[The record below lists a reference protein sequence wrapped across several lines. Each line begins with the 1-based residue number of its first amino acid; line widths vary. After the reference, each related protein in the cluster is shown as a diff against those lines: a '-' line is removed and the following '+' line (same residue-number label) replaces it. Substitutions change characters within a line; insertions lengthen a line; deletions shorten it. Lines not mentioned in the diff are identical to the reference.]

1 MNKEIMKIVN
11 RVLSEEISGRIS
23 EVKNR
28 LFENEGETCESCG
41 SGDMYEGECMECGNM
56 YEGNIQE
63 LGGMDDGHPRF
74 GKKRLPN
81 KMSIEDIEKLLR
93 GDDDAD
99 ADDDENDYG
108 NLSMHN
114 PYYGDD
120 ANMDDDDMDD
130 DDKLNENFLKKFID
144 KLRGKNPKKIEK
156 HEYDELTDK
165 QAKQLYD
172 DANKI
177 VKNEL
182 NRTSDNDSVS
192 AFYRLS
198 IATDTMNR
206 LKKHFTHIDFNNNE
220 LNNDNDKSEFEE
232 IDEDVCEE
240 CGDTYEIE
248 LGEKL
253 YGNQNRIDKNKNGR
267 IDGEDFKMLRKEVYE
282 LELNDE
288 EVFLFTENE
297 IIDIIENI
305 VLEEKKKSKYVSA
318 QNVLKSSLGK
328 SKKENDDHINNV
340 VKKMK
345 DYLKDM
351 SKGKYE
357 MNPKHFPAGNG
368 ELGEMEKMAYKASNS
383 VEEYIENFTAA
394 ALENVDYDEI
404 HPDEDWV
411 TDNIVGSS
419 RTGNNPDWG
428 NAVETP
434 NNKKRNEIRKNNLLG
449 KLKKKAY
456 NKADQPISR
465 DTSGN
470 KVDKDSKI
478 MLKLESKENE
488 QVISEITR
496 MKNILT
502 YTQKTQ

>member
-1 MNKEIMKIVN
+1 MYT
-11 RVLSEEISGRIS
+11 RTPEEREMDRRDI
-23 EVKNR
+23 
-28 LFENEGETCESCG
+28 
-41 SGDMYEGECMECGNM
+41 DMDTRTPEERE
-56 YEGNIQE
+56 
-63 LGGMDDGHPRF
+63 MDR
-74 GKKRLPN
+74 R
-81 KMSIEDIEKLLR
+81 DI
-93 GDDDAD
+93 D
-99 ADDDENDYG
+99 
-108 NLSMHN
+108 
-114 PYYGDD
+114 
-120 ANMDDDDMDD
+120 MDTRTPEEREMDRRDIDMDD
-130 DDKLNENFLKKFID
+130 NLNENFLKKFID

-156 HEYDELTDK
+156 HEYDGLTDK

-172 DANKI
+172 DANEI

-198 IATDTMNR
+198 IANDTMNR
-206 LKKHFTHIDFNNNE
+206 LKKHFTHIDFNSNE
-220 LNNDNDKSEFEE
+220 SNDDDNSEFEE
-232 IDEDVCEE
+232 IDEEVCEE

-248 LGEKL
+248 IDEKL
-253 YGNQNRIDKNKNGR
+253 YGNQSRIDRNKNNRIDGEDFKMLRKDVSDEIEIDEKLYGNQSRIDRNKNNR

-282 LELNDE
+282 LKLNDD

-297 IIDIIENI
+297 IIDIIENV

-368 ELGEMEKMAYKASNS
+368 ELGEMEKMAYKASNA

-394 ALENVDYDEI
+394 GLENVDYDEI

-478 MLKLESKENE
+478 MLKLESKENA

>member
-1 MNKEIMKIVN
+1 MLRKDVSDEI
-11 RVLSEEISGRIS
+11 
-23 EVKNR
+23 
-28 LFENEGETCESCG
+28 
-41 SGDMYEGECMECGNM
+41 
-56 YEGNIQE
+56 
-63 LGGMDDGHPRF
+63 
-74 GKKRLPN
+74 
-81 KMSIEDIEKLLR
+81 
-93 GDDDAD
+93 
-99 ADDDENDYG
+99 
-108 NLSMHN
+108 
-114 PYYGDD
+114 
-120 ANMDDDDMDD
+120 
-130 DDKLNENFLKKFID
+130 
-144 KLRGKNPKKIEK
+144 
-156 HEYDELTDK
+156 
-165 QAKQLYD
+165 
-172 DANKI
+172 
-177 VKNEL
+177 
-182 NRTSDNDSVS
+182 
-192 AFYRLS
+192 
-198 IATDTMNR
+198 
-206 LKKHFTHIDFNNNE
+206 
-220 LNNDNDKSEFEE
+220 E
-232 IDEDVCEE
+232 ID
-240 CGDTYEIE
+240 
-248 LGEKL
+248 EKL
-253 YGNQNRIDKNKNGR
+253 YGNQSRIDRNKNNR

-282 LELNDE
+282 LKLNDD

-297 IIDIIENI
+297 IIDIIENV

-368 ELGEMEKMAYKASNS
+368 ELGEMEKMAYKASNA

-394 ALENVDYDEI
+394 GLENVDYDEI

-478 MLKLESKENE
+478 MLKLESKENA

>member
-41 SGDMYEGECMECGNM
+41 SEMNEGETCESCGNM

-81 KMSIEDIEKLLR
+81 KMSIEDIENLLR
-93 GDDDAD
+93 GDDDKG
-99 ADDDENDYG
+99 ENGPAY
-108 NLSMHN
+108 
-114 PYYGDD
+114 
-120 ANMDDDDMDD
+120 
-130 DDKLNENFLKKFID
+130 
-144 KLRGKNPKKIEK
+144 RGPEG
-156 HEYDELTDK
+156 
-165 QAKQLYD
+165 YD
-172 DANKI
+172 DA
-177 VKNEL
+177 
-182 NRTSDNDSVS
+182 SDS
-192 AFYRLS
+192 Y
-198 IATDTMNR
+198 TDMGDEDEEEGFPEWEK
-206 LKKHFTHIDFNNNE
+206 LKKQMDDGGDLE
-220 LNNDNDKSEFEE
+220 
-232 IDEDVCEE
+232 EDVCEE

-248 LGEKL
+248 IDEKL
-253 YGNQNRIDKNKNGR
+253 YGNQSRIDRNKNDR
-267 IDGEDFKMLRKEVYE
+267 IDREDFKMLRKEVYE

-305 VLEEKKKSKYVSA
+305 VLEEKKKSKSVSA

-368 ELGEMEKMAYKASNS
+368 ELGEMEKMAYQASNA